1 MFLAMNRFKIV
12 KGKEEEFEKVWK
24 ERDTHLEGVKGFISF
39 NLLKGKETDDY
50 SLYASHSIWESNVA
64 FVNWTKSEAFRL
76 AHKNAGIHSDLS
88 VSYTHLTLPTKAH
101 V

>member
-39 NLLKGKETDDY
+39 NLLKGKETEDY

-76 AHKNAGIHSDLS
+76 AHKNAGIHSDL
-88 VSYTHLTLPTKAH
+88 YLGPPNLEPFDQII
-101 V
+101 

>member
-1 MFLAMNRFKIV
+1 MFLAMNSFKIV

-64 FVNWTKSEAFRL
+64 FVDWTKSEAFRL
-76 AHKNAGIHSDLS
+76 AHKNA
-88 VSYTHLTLPTKAH
+88 
-101 V
+101 

>member
-24 ERDTHLEGVKGFISF
+24 ERDSHLEGVKGFISF

-50 SLYASHSIWESNVA
+50 SLYASHSIWESNIA
-64 FVNWTKSEAFRL
+64 FVNWTKSKAFRL
-76 AHKNAGIHSDLS
+76 AHKNAGIHSDL
-88 VSYTHLTLPTKAH
+88 YLGPPNLETFERII
-101 V
+101 

>member
-64 FVNWTKSEAFRL
+64 FVDWTKSEAFRL
-76 AHKNAGIHSDLS
+76 AHKNA
-88 VSYTHLTLPTKAH
+88 
-101 V
+101 

>member
-24 ERDTHLEGVKGFISF
+24 ERDSHLEGVKGFISF

-50 SLYASHSIWESNVA
+50 SLYASHSIWESNIA
-64 FVNWTKSEAFRL
+64 FVNWTKSKAFRL
-76 AHKNAGIHSDLS
+76 AHKNAGIHSDL
-88 VSYTHLTLPTKAH
+88 YLGPPNLETFDRII
-101 V
+101 

>member
-12 KGKEEEFEKVWK
+12 KGKEGEFEKVWK

-76 AHKNAGIHSDLS
+76 AHKNAGIHSDL
-88 VSYTHLTLPTKAH
+88 YLGPPNLETLDH
-101 V
+101 II

>member
-12 KGKEEEFEKVWK
+12 KGKEQEFEKVWK

-76 AHKNAGIHSDLS
+76 AQKNAGIHSDL
-88 VSYTHLTLPTKAH
+88 YL
-101 V
+101 

>member
-50 SLYASHSIWESNVA
+50 SIYASHSIWESNLA
-64 FVNWTKSEAFRL
+64 FVNWTNGSFQAC
-76 AHKNAGIHSDLS
+76 S
-88 VSYTHLTLPTKAH
+88 
-101 V
+101 

>member
-64 FVNWTKSEAFRL
+64 FVDWTISVAFW
-76 AHKNAGIHSDLS
+76 IS
-88 VSYTHLTLPTKAH
+88 V
-101 V
+101 

>member
-50 SLYASHSIWESNVA
+50 SLYASHSIWA
-64 FVNWTKSEAFRL
+64 
-76 AHKNAGIHSDLS
+76 
-88 VSYTHLTLPTKAH
+88 VSYTHLTLPTI
-101 V
+101 